1 MKRTIARRSRNPGT
15 QSRRSF
21 LLGMPA
27 AAISS
32 RLLRGQ
38 NAVELDPGSISARRK
53 AAWRS
58 RPLIV
63 DDDGDLVYDTQTLEG
78 PEAFQSLRL
87 EDYRESGVNSVAW
100 CMMWGIARQGATP
113 TRYWQT
119 QMKGVPFQE
128 NLPDPT
134 PAVEHFCRE
143 NEIEVFGSIR
153 MNDCHDAFGLPFPK
167 LVYPLKVAH
176 PEMLLGNESHRGEG
190 PEAGLEAAMWSGLNF
205 EHEPVRRDRLWWIE
219 NTAKSYD
226 LDGVDLNFFR
236 MPFYFKLGEEE
247 KNLGLM
253 TGLIREARKRLDA
266 IGRERGRPVLLGVRT
281 PGTVEACLRIGLDIE
296 TWLQERLVDRV
307 LSGGGYVCY
316 STPADELVKL
326 GHRFDVPVYPCIN
339 CPASYEL
346 GQGNL
351 RAAASNLWR
360 AGADGIYL
368 WNFQYI
374 PAPGSRGYGRPA
386 AEQYTKHL
394 PEMAD
399 PNKLKYL
406 DKSFAVN
413 HGVWVQYQR
422 ASAPAP
428 LPVAIGARE
437 QDGARSIPIRIGDD
451 IAAAHC
457 IGKLRDVVLRLET
470 SGAIA
475 GDAIGAKMNDSPTRT
490 VVGDREN
497 RFEVALEPGA
507 IRQGVNQLGLE
518 IMRRGSSAFEPVSV
532 EGVRVDVRY
541 QNG

>member
-1 MKRTIARRSRNPGT
+1 
-15 QSRRSF
+15 
-21 LLGMPA
+21 MPA
-27 AAISS
+27 AAISA

-38 NAVELDPGSISARRK
+38 ATSESDPGSLAARRK

-63 DDDGDLVYDTQTLEG
+63 DDDGDLVYDPQTLQG

-87 EDYRESGVNSVAW
+87 DDYRASGVNSVAW

-119 QMKGVPFQE
+119 QMQGVPFQE

-134 PAVEHFCRE
+134 TAVEHFCRE
-143 NEIEVFGSIR
+143 NEMEVFGSIR

-190 PEAGLEAAMWSGLNF
+190 PEDGLEAAMWSGLNF
-205 EHEPVRRDRLWWIE
+205 AREPVRRDRLWWIE
-219 NTAKSYD
+219 NTARSYD

-253 TGLIREARKRLDA
+253 TGLIRDARKKLDA

-296 TWLQERLVDRV
+296 TWLRERLVDRV

-316 STPADELVKL
+316 STPAEELVRL

-339 CPASYEL
+339 CPANYEL

-351 RAAASNLWR
+351 RAAASNLWW

-368 WNFQYI
+368 WNIQYI

-386 AEQYTKHL
+386 AEQYTQHL

-413 HGVWVQYQR
+413 RQVWDQYQR

-428 LPVAIGARE
+428 LPALIGERAH
-437 QDGARSIPIRIGDD
+437 DGANSIPVRIGDD
-451 IAAAHC
+451 IAAAHRN
-457 IGKLRDVVLRLET
+457 GKLRDVVLRLET
-470 SGAIA
+470 SGAVA
-475 GDAIGAKMNDSPTRT
+475 GDRLGAKLNDASRK
-490 VVGDREN
+490 VIGSERDN
-497 RFEVALEPGA
+497 YFEVALEPGA

-518 IMRRGSSAFEPVSV
+518 IVRRDDSAGKPVSI

-541 QNG
+541 SSG